1 MCVAQ
6 EVWPDRYLLKQ
17 TDSIKLSLLLIFLLN
32 LVEGHLQE
40 VKFFEFKKRETL
52 YLNLQEK
59 CQKFYNCL
67 GFKMWF

>member
-17 TDSIKLSLLLIFLLN
+17 TDLIKLSLLLIFLLN
-32 LVEGHLQE
+32 LVEGHLHK

-52 YLNLQEK
+52 YLNLQKK
-59 CQKFYNCL
+59 C
-67 GFKMWF
+67 